1 MLSHLLVYRG
11 RDNEVEVK
19 LMAFDPAAG
28 KMVPMDFSTVT
39 RMVLT
44 FTEVEPMVVF
54 DSQLIPG
61 VIDWSQGGGKVVFDI
76 TGYAL
81 PVGVYRAS
89 LIAFDPIN
97 SDGLVVVDAADF
109 GTNQQALEF
118 DVRETLATGLTPP
131 PLPTGGESVVRTAG
145 ETVSA
150 LKAVYELGGQVFA
163 LDSQDV
169 DHAALYLGIAVSS
182 ATIGLDVIIQRAGT
196 IDDASWSWAGGEV
209 FVGTEGSLTQVAPT
223 TGFKLI
229 VGNSPSPQRVNLTFD
244 TPVYL

>member
-1 MLSHLLVYRG
+1 MTAEVLVYRG
-11 RDNEVEVK
+11 KNNQIK
-19 LMAFDPAAG
+19 L
-28 KMVPMDFSTVT
+28 KFSSYDDVRRKLTPLNFTTVT
-39 RMVLT
+39 RMVL
-44 FTEVEPMVVF
+44 VF
-54 DSQLIPG
+54 PGMTPVIAFDTLVTPG
-61 VIDWSQGGGKVVFDI
+61 VIQWDNAGNVTFNIQQ
-76 TGYAL
+76 YAL
-81 PVGVYRAS
+81 PVGNYAGQ
-89 LIAFDPIN
+89 LIAYDPDHPEGQVVTDGMTKEKEILFDIREVM
-97 SDGLVVVDAADF
+97 SSGLM
-109 GTNQQALEF
+109 
-118 DVRETLATGLTPP
+118 PP

-150 LKAVYELGGQVFA
+150 LKAVYELSGQVFA

-182 ATIGLDVIIQRAGT
+182 ATIGSDVIIQRAGT